1 MDVVNVDPLNTLQ
14 EIASSLNSTLQPA
27 GNDFQVITSSF
38 GDPFNSVSV
47 VIDAITNSN
56 NIQLALDSLLDVSVS
71 VDLSLTNFEFD
82 VQVNELAAAFSANIG
97 GDFTINVGNNVE
109 VDIQPLLQV
118 NLFAVNTAT
127 PFSLISSSALS
138 NLAQFEFGGSFDAL
152 LSFGIAGGLVPA
164 QISLRAS
171 SQDLVSQSALC
182 TIDWFHCVSYPVFM
196 LCSPFIHTN
205 ITGGFELS

>member
-1 MDVVNVDPLNTLQ
+1 MDVVGVDPLNTLQ
-14 EIASSLNSTLQPA
+14 EIASSLKSNLQQA

-38 GDPFNSVSV
+38 GDTFNSVSDV
-47 VIDAITNSN
+47 FDAITNSN

-171 SQDLVSQSALC
+171 SQDLVSQSAL
-182 TIDWFHCVSYPVFM
+182 
-196 LCSPFIHTN
+196 
-205 ITGGFELS
+205 

>member
-1 MDVVNVDPLNTLQ
+1 VDVVGVHPLNTLQ
-14 EIASSLNSTLQPA
+14 EIASSLKSNLQQA

-38 GDPFNSVSV
+38 GDTFNSVSDV
-47 VIDAITNSN
+47 FDAITNSN

-127 PFSLISSSALS
+127 PFSLISSSSALS

-152 LSFGIAGGLVPA
+152 LSFGIAGGFVPA

-171 SQDLVSQSALC
+171 SQDLVSQSAL
-182 TIDWFHCVSYPVFM
+182 
-196 LCSPFIHTN
+196 
-205 ITGGFELS
+205 

>member
-1 MDVVNVDPLNTLQ
+1 MDVVGVDPLNTLQ
-14 EIASSLNSTLQPA
+14 EIASSLKSNLQQA

-38 GDPFNSVSV
+38 GDTFNSVSDV
-47 VIDAITNSN
+47 FDAITNSN
-56 NIQLALDSLLDVSVS
+56 NIQLALDSLIDVSVS

-152 LSFGIAGGLVPA
+152 LSIGVVGGFVPA

-171 SQDLVSQSALC
+171 SQDLVSQSAL
-182 TIDWFHCVSYPVFM
+182 
-196 LCSPFIHTN
+196 
-205 ITGGFELS
+205 